1 MMGKGMRKLVRP
13 LAAGVVLVPMA
24 VIMVA
29 AGRYQETAPAE
40 DVAKGKAA
48 FERRCT
54 GCHSL
59 DRDKEGP
66 RLAGVVGRKAGSVEG
81 FPYSDALKAS
91 AMVWDEALLNKWLAG
106 PDTLVPGVEMDFH
119 VPDAGERTEI
129 IRYLRAMS
137 GKP

>member
-1 MMGKGMRKLVRP
+1 MIWRGIRKLMRQLAVGVP
-13 LAAGVVLVPMA
+13 LTLMA
-24 VIMVA
+24 VIMMA
-29 AGRYQETAPAE
+29 AGRYQEAAPAA

-54 GCHSL
+54 GCHAL

-81 FPYSDALKAS
+81 FPYSDALKGS
-91 AMVWDEALLNKWLAG
+91 AIVWDEELLNKWLAG

-119 VPDAGERTEI
+119 VPDPAERVEI
-129 IRYLRAMS
+129 IRYLHAASR
-137 GKP
+137 KP

>member
-1 MMGKGMRKLVRP
+1 MRQ
-13 LAAGVVLVPMA
+13 LAVGVSLAPIA
-24 VIMVA
+24 VIMMA
-29 AGRYQETAPAE
+29 AARYQEAEPAA

-54 GCHSL
+54 GCHAL

-81 FPYSDALKAS
+81 FPYSDALKGS
-91 AMVWDEALLNKWLAG
+91 AIVWDEELLNKWLAG

-119 VPDAGERTEI
+119 VPDAEERVEI
-129 IRYLRAMS
+129 IRYLHIASR
-137 GKP
+137 KP